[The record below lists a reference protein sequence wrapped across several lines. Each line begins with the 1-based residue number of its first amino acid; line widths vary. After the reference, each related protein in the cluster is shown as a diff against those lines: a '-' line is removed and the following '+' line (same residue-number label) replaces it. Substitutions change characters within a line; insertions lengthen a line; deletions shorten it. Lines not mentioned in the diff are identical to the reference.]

1 MVAMKQCIERVGKF
15 YSSIIL
21 KSIGLFITYGIL
33 SIFFSTGG
41 WFAFLGL
48 ETVVEQFY
56 SMVIPLLIAY
66 MAGERVGGVAGGLTA
81 AITCVGFF
89 RAEGNSHMLGVLFVA
104 PVVGIV
110 TKKGLEKIKTY
121 TAAGFEM
128 LFSNLFI
135 GIGGGLLFLITYY
148 WVNPILEQ
156 IQTILTWILDQLFRY
171 NFIPFM
177 GIFIESGKVMFL
189 NNTIN
194 HGLLVP
200 LGIEQV
206 QQIGSSI
213 LFLLETNPGPGFGIL
228 LAHFLLKR
236 EEKSNLLINMGI
248 QLFGGIHELYF
259 PYILSNSKL
268 FLAAIAGGIAGNFC
282 FLLLPS
288 GLIAPPSPGSIL
300 TILLLCP
307 SQNILGTLIGII
319 VSAAVSCLTAI
330 IIIKNSSETGK
341 MTDIGNLSVSNY
353 SIEQKEVIS
362 GGQQSKREF
371 ERERI
376 SDREQEVTKKD
387 DLSDLV
393 EEERKGAV
401 KPMIQESAARKNYV
415 KKVYFVC
422 QGGFGSSAMGA
433 AILRKK
439 LRNSGLTGIQVS
451 NVAIDEI
458 PEDADV
464 IFCQKEIESVIK
476 KKNINI
482 EIHYLENLSQSSEYE
497 SWISELMKE
506 RNGES

>member
-1 MVAMKQCIERVGKF
+1 MKQYIERIGKF

-21 KSIGLFITYGIL
+21 KSIGLFIAYGIL
-33 SIFFSTGG
+33 SIFFSAGG
-41 WFAFLGL
+41 WFASSEL
-48 ETVVEQFY
+48 ELVVEQFY
-56 SMVIPLLIAY
+56 SMVIPLLISY
-66 MAGERVGGVAGGLTA
+66 VAGERVGGVAGGLTA

-89 RAEGNSHMLGVLFVA
+89 RVEGNSHMLGVLLIA
-104 PVVGIV
+104 PVAGLI

-135 GIGGGLLFLITYY
+135 GIGGGLLFLVTYY
-148 WVNPILEQ
+148 WFNPVLEQ
-156 IQTILTWILDQLFRY
+156 IQTMLTWILDQLFRY
-171 NFIPFM
+171 NLIPFM

-200 LGIEQV
+200 LGMEQV
-206 QQIGSSI
+206 QQMGSSI
-213 LFLLETNPGPGFGIL
+213 LFLLEANPGPGFGIL
-228 LAHFLLKR
+228 FAHFLLKK
-236 EEKSNLLINMGI
+236 EEKNNLLINMGI

-268 FLAAIAGGIAGNFC
+268 FLAAIAGGVAGNFC

-288 GLIAPPSPGSIL
+288 GVIAPPSPGSIL

-307 SQNILGTLIGII
+307 FKNILGTLIGII
-319 VSAAVSCLTAI
+319 VSAVVSCLTAI
-330 IIIKNSSETGK
+330 IIIKGDSSEK
-341 MTDIGNLSVSNY
+341 KIVADAADLSVQNN
-353 SIEQKEVIS
+353 SIEQTQPS
-362 GGQQSKREF
+362 SRESVQ
-371 ERERI
+371 EQI
-376 SDREQEVTKKD
+376 PDREKETAKKD
-387 DLSDLV
+387 NLCPLMG
-393 EEERKGAV
+393 EEQRKGAV
-401 KPMIQESAARKNYV
+401 KPMIQESAARKNCV

-482 EIHYLENLSQSSEYE
+482 EVHYLENLSQSLEYE
-497 SWISELMKE
+497 RWIAELVKEGNSE
-506 RNGES
+506 S